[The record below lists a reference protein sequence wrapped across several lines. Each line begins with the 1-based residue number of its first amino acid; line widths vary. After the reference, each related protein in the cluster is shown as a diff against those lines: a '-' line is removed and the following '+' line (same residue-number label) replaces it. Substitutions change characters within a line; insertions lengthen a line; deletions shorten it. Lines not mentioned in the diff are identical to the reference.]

1 MRFNTE
7 LYFPAATGQIA
18 LVGKLV
24 PSQHLPFIICPW
36 AYLGWELKLRR
47 HRKGAKWKAF
57 GFITGKSQ
65 NKCWSR
71 ALGPLSLFTCLLGCK
86 IGMQQR
92 SIRINCITKAWFT
105 PTRSPTGFSSVK
117 RKGRNSPPP
126 SSLGCSCCRQTQQT
140 LLMNLY
146 MTSFVWWAL
155 MNSLINFTVLLINNK
170 IKFFWF
176 DRLYS
181 IAMKVQLLW
190 DHKGIMKPF

>member
-24 PSQHLPFIICPW
+24 PSQHLPFIICPR
-36 AYLGWELKLRR
+36 AYLGWELTLRP

-65 NKCWSR
+65 NKCRSR

-92 SIRINCITKAWFT
+92 LIRINCIT
-105 PTRSPTGFSSVK
+105 PTRSQPKGEKFSSEFRLLELK
-117 RKGRNSPPP
+117 AGNF
-126 SSLGCSCCRQTQQT
+126 CSE
-140 LLMNLY
+140 
-146 MTSFVWWAL
+146 
-155 MNSLINFTVLLINNK
+155 FT
-170 IKFFWF
+170 W
-176 DRLYS
+176 
-181 IAMKVQLLW
+181 MQLLQHLLVFTNTFNEPLY
-190 DHKGIMKPF
+190 DLFCLSINELTRKCCGFAY